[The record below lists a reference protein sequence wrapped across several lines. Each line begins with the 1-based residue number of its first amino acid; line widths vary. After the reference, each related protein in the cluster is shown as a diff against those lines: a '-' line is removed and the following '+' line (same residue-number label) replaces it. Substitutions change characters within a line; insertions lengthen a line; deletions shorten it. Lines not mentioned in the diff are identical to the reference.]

1 MLDSDFAQIAA
12 ILIIAAV
19 AGGIGTVLRQPLI
32 VVYIVVGIIVGPS
45 ALGLVTATDQIAL
58 LAQIGIAILLFLV
71 GLKLDI
77 HLIRSTGPVAL
88 ITGLGQVIFTL
99 TVGFGLALL
108 LGFDGVS
115 ALYVGVAV
123 AFSSTIIV
131 IKLLSDKR
139 QLDDL
144 HSRIAIGVL
153 IVQDLLV
160 ILAMIIIV
168 SLGPG
173 SLGSVSEHGFAADIA
188 VTAVGGVGFLLV
200 VLLLARYVLPTL
212 LDFIARNQELTLL
225 FVVAWAAVLAAV
237 GYWLGLSMEV
247 GAFLAGVS
255 LASTP
260 YRESLGA
267 RLISLRD
274 ILILFFFI
282 ELGSTIILPAALTQ
296 LLPAI
301 VLAAFV
307 LIGKPLIVMSIMGMM
322 GYRKRVSFLSGLAL
336 AQISEFSLILIA
348 LGYSLGQV
356 NDEVVGLVTMVFVI
370 TVALSTYLT
379 LHADSLY
386 ERLAPALSIFEREH
400 PKHGEGDTDDGVS
413 GPIDAIVVG
422 AGRFGSALI
431 EALRAQRAQL
441 LVVDFDPHVLRHWR
455 DEGVNT
461 LYGDIGEPDFVMA
474 LPVHEANSVVCTV
487 PNLSV
492 NLVLFEAVQRMRFQG
507 LIALTALDERSALTL
522 SSAAGERVTVLRPFL
537 HAADA
542 AAQVVLLHRDGEQD
556 R

>member
-99 TVGFGLALL
+99 TIGFGLALL

-168 SLGPG
+168 

-282 ELGSTIILPAALTQ
+282 ELGSTMVLPAALAQ

-431 EALRAQRAQL
+431 EVLRAQRAQL

-474 LPVHEANSVVCTV
+474 LPVHEANAVVCTV

-492 NLVLFEAVQRMRFQG
+492 NLVLFEAVQRMGFQG
-507 LIALTALDERSALTL
+507 LIALTALDERSAFALQ
-522 SSAAGERVTVLRPFL
+522 SAAGERVTVLRPFL

-542 AAQVVLLHRDGEQD
+542 AAQVVPLRRDGEQD

>member
-168 SLGPG
+168 SLG
-173 SLGSVSEHGFAADIA
+173 SVSQDGFAADIA

-225 FVVAWAAVLAAV
+225 FVVAWAAALAAV

-282 ELGSTIILPAALTQ
+282 ELGSTMVLPAALAQ

-307 LIGKPLIVMSIMGMM
+307 LIGKPLIVMSIMGLM

-400 PKHGEGDTDDGVS
+400 PKHADGDTDDGVS

-431 EALRAQRAQL
+431 EVLHAQRAQL

-474 LPVHEANSVVCTV
+474 LPVHEANAVVCTV

-492 NLVLFEAVQRMRFQG
+492 NLVLFEAVQRMGFQG
-507 LIALTALDERSALTL
+507 LIALTALDERSALIL
-522 SSAAGERVTVLRPFL
+522 QSAAGERVTVLRPFL

-542 AAQVVLLHRDGEQD
+542 AAQVVPLLHRDGEQD